1 MKHKLLAPVLLAVLL
16 APPTFLAGLAAVPLA
31 ASPGPDLETELQ
43 RLPRLGT
50 IAYIT
55 AHPDD
60 ESGPIITYLAR
71 GLHARV
77 VILSLTRGEG
87 GQNLEGPELG
97 EELGEVRTQEFARVV
112 AGYGAEVRFLG
123 AEDFGYSRSVEETLE
138 IWDEEK
144 ILGELVKE
152 IRALRPLVVISNWT
166 GTPDDGSA
174 HHEAAGLLARHAFGL
189 AGEPTAFPEQFEQG
203 YEPWQP
209 RYLLVRRWSA
219 EEEDELTF
227 EVPVDEPSP
236 VPGKTYQELGWEAF
250 QEHRSQGMH
259 LIQFPRRW
267 RHLLRVE
274 ATLRYG
280 PPAPTSA
287 TELVPDLAALPDLFP
302 SLVGL
307 QEWRE
312 RLAQVVSLAEQ
323 ARVLVGEEK
332 DSEAALALVQGAGLL
347 TALRRE
353 ITEDAADREASSVRA
368 LLDER
373 QNQFLHAAATLAG
386 VVLDAITDRAAVTP
400 GERIWVGL
408 AVRVSAPD
416 VFRAAGFRADA
427 LRLETPAGWHVE
439 PLGAEA
445 TGDEKRAE
453 FMVSIPEN
461 LDPRRVAPA
470 PLGARAALTTG
481 SLRLGLAEPV
491 RGLSRAPGKRPGLL
505 EQFDPRRLLRL
516 NQPGAEEAKAQL
528 EPVNVTPA
536 VTLRPTPRL
545 HLLPAS
551 PGEMTREWCIEL
563 EAHRPQVGMMS
574 AWFDVPV
581 GWYTPLPKE
590 TRLDQVGQQA
600 TLCFP
605 LTLPGKIPPD
615 RYHLDAVAGRGIK
628 TYELTRELRFAG
640 TNDSTYRYAPAQ
652 AALEIL
658 DVSVPAGLR
667 VGFIGF
673 NNDPKPAL
681 LAQLGV
687 GVDLLD
693 ERALARAPEASG
705 LQDYDA
711 IVVADRAYDYR
722 EDLAEANP
730 RLLDYVKAGG
740 TLVVEHQGRRW
751 DPERFAPFPAT
762 KSSNRTLRVTDE
774 TAPVGVLVPDNPLL
788 NFPNRIGGD
797 DWADWVQE
805 RGLYFWESWSDSY
818 TPLLLM
824 ADPGEEPLRGSL
836 LYARYGEGVYIYSGL
851 ALFRQVEAGVPGG
864 VRLYINL
871 LSQRRVPR
879 AEEPPG
885 ETSSE

>member
-1 MKHKLLAPVLLAVLL
+1 MRHKLLGPVLLALLL
-16 APPTFLAGLAAVPLA
+16 APPTFLAGLAALPLVA
-31 ASPGPDLETELQ
+31 APSPDLETELQ

-87 GQNLEGPELG
+87 GQNVEGPELG

-112 AGYGAEVRFLG
+112 AGYGAEVHFVG
-123 AEDFGYSRSVEETLE
+123 AKDFGYSRSVEETLQ

-144 ILGELVKE
+144 ILGALVKE

-174 HHEAAGLLARHAFGL
+174 HHQAAGLLARHAFGL
-189 AGEPTAFPEQFEQG
+189 AAETTAFPEQFEQG

-209 RYLLVRRWSA
+209 RYLLVRRWSS
-219 EEEDELTF
+219 EEQDDLTF
-227 EVPVDEPSP
+227 EVPVDQPSP

-274 ATLRYG
+274 ATLRRG
-280 PPAPTSA
+280 PPAPTSTA
-287 TELVPDLAALPDLFP
+287 ELVPDLATLPDLFP
-302 SLVGL
+302 SVAVL

-312 RLAQVVSLAEQ
+312 RLTQVVSLAEQ
-323 ARVLVGEEK
+323 ARALVGEEK
-332 DSEAALALVQGAGLL
+332 NSEAALALVQGAGLL

-353 ITEDAADREASSVRA
+353 IPEETSDREAHSVRV

-373 QNQFLHAAATLAG
+373 QNEFLHAAARLAG
-386 VVLDAITDRAAVTP
+386 VVFDAITDRAAVTP
-400 GERIWVGL
+400 GEQIWVGL
-408 AVRVSAPD
+408 AVRVSRPA
-416 VFRAAGFRADA
+416 VFRAAGFSVGT

-439 PLGAEA
+439 PLAAEA
-445 TGDEKRAE
+445 TGDEQRAE
-453 FMVSIPEN
+453 FMISIPEN

-481 SLRLGLAEPV
+481 SLRLELTEPV
-491 RGLSRAPGKRPGLL
+491 RGLSRAAAKRTGLL
-505 EQFDPRRLLRL
+505 QQVDPRRLLRRSE
-516 NQPGAEEAKAQL
+516 PGEGEAKAQL
-528 EPVNVTPA
+528 EAVNVTPA
-536 VTLRPTPRL
+536 VTLWPTPRL

-563 EAHRPQVGMMS
+563 EAHRPQVGIIS

-590 TRLDQVGQQA
+590 TRLEQAGQQA
-600 TLCFP
+600 SLCFP
-605 LTLPGKIPPD
+605 VTLPGKIPPG
-615 RYHLDAVAGRGIK
+615 RYQLDAVAGRGIK

-640 TNDSTYRYAPAQ
+640 TDDATYHYEPAQ
-652 AALEIL
+652 AALEIV
-658 DVSVPAGLR
+658 DVNVPAGLR

-673 NNDPKPAL
+673 NDDPKPAL

-705 LQDYDA
+705 LQEYDA

-722 EDLAEANP
+722 QDLAEANP

-751 DPERFAPFPAT
+751 DPGRFAPFPAT
-762 KSSNRTLRVTDE
+762 KSSNSTLRVTDE
-774 TAPVGVLVPDNPLL
+774 TAPVRVLVPDDPLL
-788 NFPNRIGGD
+788 NFPNRISED

-805 RGLYFWESWSDSY
+805 RGLYFWESWSDNY
-818 TPLLLM
+818 TPLLVM
-824 ADPGEEPLRGSL
+824 ADPGEEPLQGSL
-836 LYARYGEGVYIYSGL
+836 LYARYGEGIYIYSGL

-871 LSQRRVPR
+871 LSQRRRP
-879 AEEPPG
+879 A
-885 ETSSE
+885 TIQ

>member
-1 MKHKLLAPVLLAVLL
+1 MRNKFPVPVLLTLLL
-16 APPTFLAGLAAVPLA
+16 AALPLVAAP
-31 ASPGPDLETELQ
+31 SPDLETELQ

-87 GQNLEGPELG
+87 GQNVEGPELG
-97 EELGEVRTQEFARVV
+97 EELGEVRTREFARVV
-112 AGYGAEVRFLG
+112 AGYGAEVRFMG
-123 AEDFGYSRSVEETLE
+123 AKDFGYSRSVEETLR

-144 ILGELVKE
+144 ILGALVKE

-174 HHEAAGLLARHAFGL
+174 HHQAAGLLARHAFGL

-203 YEPWQP
+203 NEPWQP
-209 RYLLVRRWSA
+209 RTLLVRRWSSG
-219 EEEDELTF
+219 EEDELTF
-227 EVPVDEPSP
+227 EVPVDQPSP

-250 QEHRSQGMH
+250 QGHRSQGMH

-267 RHLLRVE
+267 RHFLRVE
-274 ATLRYG
+274 ATLRHG

-287 TELVPDLAALPDLFP
+287 AELVPDLAALPDLFP
-302 SLVGL
+302 SVAVL

-323 ARVLVGEEK
+323 ARAQVGEEK
-332 DSEAALALVQGAGLL
+332 KSEAALALVQGAGLL

-353 ITEDAADREASSVRA
+353 IPEDTPDHEAGSVQT

-373 QNQFLHAAATLAG
+373 QNEFLHAATQLAG
-386 VVLDAITDRAAVTP
+386 VTLEAITDRGAVTP
-400 GERIWVGL
+400 GEQIWVGL
-408 AVRVSAPD
+408 VVRVGAPA
-416 VFRAAGFRADA
+416 VFQAAGFRADT

-439 PLGAEA
+439 PLAAEA
-445 TGDEKRAE
+445 TAEEKRAE
-453 FMVSIPEN
+453 FMVSVPEN
-461 LDPRRVAPA
+461 LDPRRVVPA
-470 PLGARAALTTG
+470 ALGASAALTTG
-481 SLRLGLAEPV
+481 SLRLELATPV
-491 RGLSRAPGKRPGLL
+491 KGLSRAAARRPGLL
-505 EQFDPRRLLRL
+505 QQFDPRRLLRL
-516 NQPGAEEAKAQL
+516 SEPEERNTQAQL
-528 EPVNVTPA
+528 EAVSVAPP

-551 PGEMTREWCIEL
+551 PGEMTHESCIEL
-563 EAHRPQVGMMS
+563 EAHRPQVGKIS
-574 AWFDVPV
+574 AWFEVPV
-581 GWYTPLPKE
+581 GWYTPVPKE
-590 TRLDQVGQQA
+590 TRLEQAGQQV

-605 LTLPGKIPPD
+605 VTLPGKIPPG
-615 RYHLDAVAGRGIK
+615 RYQLDAVAGRGIQ
-628 TYELTRELRFAG
+628 TYRLIRELRFAG
-640 TNDSTYRYAPAQ
+640 TDDATYQYEPAQ
-652 AALEIL
+652 ATLEIVDL
-658 DVSVPAGLR
+658 NVPPGLR

-693 ERALARAPEASG
+693 QGTLARASLEN
-705 LQDYDA
+705 YDA

-722 EDLAEANP
+722 EDLAEANA
-730 RLLDYVKAGG
+730 RLLDYVQAGG

-751 DPERFAPFPAT
+751 NPADFAPFPAA
-762 KSSNRTLRVTDE
+762 KPPSRTLRVTDE
-774 TAPVGVLVPDNPLL
+774 TAPVRVLAPDHPVL
-788 NFPNRIGGD
+788 NFPNRIGED
-797 DWADWVQE
+797 DWTGWVQE
-805 RGLYFWESWSDSY
+805 RGLYFWESWSDDY
-818 TPLLLM
+818 TPLLVL
-824 ADPGEEPLRGSL
+824 ADPGEEPLQGSL

-871 LSQRRVPR
+871 LSQGRLAAKV
-879 AEEPPG
+879 E
-885 ETSSE
+885 